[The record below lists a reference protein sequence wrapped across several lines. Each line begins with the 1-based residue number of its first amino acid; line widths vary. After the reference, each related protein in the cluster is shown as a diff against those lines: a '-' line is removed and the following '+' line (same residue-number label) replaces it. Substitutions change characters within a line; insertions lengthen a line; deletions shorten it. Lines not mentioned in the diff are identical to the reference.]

1 MLDVGDKVLGRGSPR
16 RDARR
21 DDAPEHDLARE
32 VVLWTRPCDCACV
45 EDLSPKTPA
54 LGPVPRELARALGL
68 VRLLRQVLALGAPR
82 PDVEPLLVDVDLRHL
97 VQVLLRDREPRLE
110 VVDPRQPVRVAL
122 T

>member
-1 MLDVGDKVLGRGSPR
+1 MLDVGDEVLGRGGPR
-16 RDARR
+16 RDVRR

-32 VVLWTRPCDCACV
+32 AVLWTRPCDCARV
-45 EDLSPKTPA
+45 EDLGPKTPA
-54 LGPVPRELARALGL
+54 LGPAPRELARALGL

-82 PDVEPLLVDVDLRHL
+82 PDIEPLLVDVDLRHL
-97 VQVLLRDREPRLE
+97 VQVLLRDREPLLE